1 MYFFIF
7 IKFFKKKFLIYIFI
21 VNSCEHKNHDSCTF
35 NSILVSLNV
44 YHKEI
49 YGVSLA
55 VFFLFFFSI
64 GYIMEMT
71 CLIYI
76 IFGGTGQHGLRK
88 ELKWI
93 PGFFIG
99 YVWTTVKRKR
109 SSLTVL
115 SLLPLFITY
124 TCTYRK
130 VLNCWGNS
138 SQPNRDWGN
147 E

>member
-55 VFFLFFFSI
+55 VLFFLFFF
-64 GYIMEMT
+64 
-71 CLIYI
+71 
-76 IFGGTGQHGLRK
+76 IFSVGQYYGNDLPGLHNI
-88 ELKWI
+88 WWN
-93 PGFFIG
+93 
-99 YVWTTVKRKR
+99 WTAWATER
-109 SSLTVL
+109 T
-115 SLLPLFITY
+115 
-124 TCTYRK
+124 K
-130 VLNCWGNS
+130 VNS
-138 SQPNRDWGN
+138 RIFHRLCMNNS
-147 E
+147 